1 MNEKVATGLAH
12 LKNALLT
19 STQKTSLL
27 VKISIGKVLNNFI
40 FVFIVLIL
48 ITEIN
53 FSRGLVVKSSIDEK
67 YSINFLAKVV
77 ETERQ

>member
-1 MNEKVATGLAH
+1 MLSYWI
-12 LKNALLT
+12 T